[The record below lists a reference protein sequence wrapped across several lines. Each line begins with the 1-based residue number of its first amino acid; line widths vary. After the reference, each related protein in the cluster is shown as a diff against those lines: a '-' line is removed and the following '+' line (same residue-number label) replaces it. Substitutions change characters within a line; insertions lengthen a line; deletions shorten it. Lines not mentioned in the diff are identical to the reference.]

1 MPAGFDRHDQQ
12 TIPAEEVA
20 GGQTINH
27 MSAVHIGGLVI
38 ITSRCCRRRQLNT
51 QGLVFSP
58 CFFRRKF
65 EQRLLFR
72 SDELLSGV
80 FEPLSNED
88 LTCLCRARSQC
99 WRGLRDLA
107 GSPGLG
113 ACLFHRWVAGE
124 NRVWR
129 IRGALAIK
137 ASGKG
142 VPDCRGW
149 TDAEKIKYP
158 QCPSSRIVLWIS
170 LASIVSGSSIREKG
184 WFLKC
189 TECSALIINRTTATK
204 LQIRRTSVNA
214 QHVTT
219 AFISSRHS
227 RDTPNLMP
235 LVHRATFYVE
245 H

>member
-1 MPAGFDRHDQQ
+1 MSSSLASSNRCQMKTWLAFAVLVVNAG
-12 TIPAEEVA
+12 VA
-20 GGQTINH
+20 CVTWQGH
-27 MSAVHIGGLVI
+27 RDWVLV
-38 ITSRCCRRRQLNT
+38 
-51 QGLVFSP
+51 
-58 CFFRRKF
+58 CFT
-65 EQRLLFR
+65 
-72 SDELLSGV
+72 G
-80 FEPLSNED
+80 
-88 LTCLCRARSQC
+88 
-99 WRGLRDLA
+99 
-107 GSPGLG
+107 
-113 ACLFHRWVAGE
+113 RWVAGE